1 MWSGGLSLKVISSTW
16 FVSRSGESTAGVSS
30 ELTSMA
36 GGVSRGVALRLTG
49 APHLPQNFAVIEMGF
64 PHAMQSIALP
74 S

>member
-16 FVSRSGESTAGVSS
+16 LDSMSREASAEVGS
-30 ELTSMA
+30 ELTSLA
-36 GGVSRGVALRLTG
+36 RGASKGMALRLTG
-49 APHLPQNFAVIEMGF
+49 APHLPQNFAVIEIGF